1 MKKPV
6 LYIKLLSTGLL
17 AVLLTASLV
26 AARQNPI
33 DHLTA
38 RQTADLIARH
48 DGDSQFVILD
58 VRTPPEFKA
67 GHIRGAVL
75 MDFYGAGFTETLK
88 RLDRSK
94 TYLFYCRSGN
104 RSGQTMAF
112 IENMGFKKLYHL
124 KNGIIDWRREGLPL
138 VK

>member
-1 MKKPV
+1 MKKPAI
-6 LYIKLLSTGLL
+6 YIKLLSIGLL
-17 AVLLTASLV
+17 AVLLTAGLIT
-26 AARQNPI
+26 ARQNPI

-38 RQTADLIARH
+38 KQTADLIAKH
-48 DGDSQFVILD
+48 NGDSQFVIVD
-58 VRTPPEFKA
+58 VRTPAEFKN

-75 MDFYGAGFTETLK
+75 MNFYGTGFAETLK

-112 IENMGFKKLYHL
+112 IKNIGFKKLYHL
-124 KNGIIDWRREGLPL
+124 KNGIIKWRREGMAL